1 MSKIA
6 EKIAELNELYAK
18 MNIQNNELEN
28 TKENWALFGK
38 HDWESLGM
46 NESEAKE
53 FFSSHSYEDA
63 V

>member
-18 MNIQNNELEN
+18 INSQNNEAEN
-28 TKENWALFGK
+28 TKENWGLFGK

-46 NESEAKE
+46 NKEEATE